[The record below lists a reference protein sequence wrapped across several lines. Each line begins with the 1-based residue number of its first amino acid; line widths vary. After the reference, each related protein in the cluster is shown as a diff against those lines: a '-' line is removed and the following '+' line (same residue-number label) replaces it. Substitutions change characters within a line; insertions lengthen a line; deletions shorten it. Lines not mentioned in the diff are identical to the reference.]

1 MADNKVAAENG
12 GDDEEEYVIVDQ
24 PVKEEAVEEQQEAPV
39 EEAPEEAVLEEDDER
54 LANEAEDVED
64 ERQQRKLS
72 TAEQNRRR
80 KEKRRQARERDK
92 QEIERLR
99 QENMAL
105 AQRLTGL
112 ETNFVKRDAQ
122 TIEEQLE
129 QTSRDYRAAEDVI
142 AKAVES
148 GNGQAVAEALRIRD
162 QIVAKAQSLTVQ
174 KQQIQN
180 YQTPRQQPQQ
190 PVNRPDPLLK
200 RAAERWMER
209 NEWYDQNSNDDD
221 VLVVRT
227 IDDKLTAE
235 GWDPRTEE
243 YWEEL
248 DARAS
253 KYLPHRYGRTESVS
267 GSTPKRKGPPVAG
280 SGRENAPVSTRREV
294 YISPERRQAMEDA
307 GFWEDPEKR
316 KRMLKRYAEQDRNSN
331 Q

>member
-1 MADNKVAAENG
+1 
-12 GDDEEEYVIVDQ
+12 
-24 PVKEEAVEEQQEAPV
+24 
-39 EEAPEEAVLEEDDER
+39 
-54 LANEAEDVED
+54 
-64 ERQQRKLS
+64 
-72 TAEQNRRR
+72 
-80 KEKRRQARERDK
+80 
-92 QEIERLR
+92 
-99 QENMAL
+99 MAL

-122 TIEEQLE
+122 TVEEQLE
-129 QTSRDYRAAEDVI
+129 QAQRDYRAAEDVI

-148 GNGQAVAEALRIRD
+148 GNGQAVTEALRIRD
-162 QIVAKAQSLTVQ
+162 QIILKAQNLTAQ
-174 KQQIQN
+174 KQQIQS
-180 YQTPRQQPQQ
+180 YQPPRQQPQQ
-190 PVNRPDPLLK
+190 PQASRPDPLLR
-200 RAAERWMER
+200 RAAEQWMER
-209 NEWYDQNSNDDD
+209 NDWYDQNSNDDD
-221 VLVVRT
+221 ALVVRT

-235 GWDPRTEE
+235 GWDPRTDE

-267 GSTPKRKGPPVAG
+267 TPTPKRKGPPVAG

>member
-1 MADNKVAAENG
+1 MPDNKVAAENG
-12 GDDEEEYVIVDQ
+12 GDDEDDYVIVDQ
-24 PVKEEAVEEQQEAPV
+24 PIEEKVAEEQPEAEV
-39 EEAPEEAVLEEDDER
+39 EEAPAEEAVAEDDDER

-99 QENMAL
+99 QENLQL

-122 TIEEQLE
+122 TIDEQLE
-129 QTSRDYRAAEDVI
+129 QTQRDYRAAEDVI

-162 QIVAKAQSLTVQ
+162 QIMLKAQSLTTQ
-174 KQQIQN
+174 KQQIQQT
-180 YQTPRQQPQQ
+180 YQTQQRPVQQ

-200 RAAERWMER
+200 RAAERWMEK
-209 NEWYDQNSNDDD
+209 NDWYDQSSNDDD
-221 VLVVRT
+221 ALVVRT

-253 KYLPHRYGRTESVS
+253 KYLPHRYGRNESV
-267 GSTPKRKGPPVAG
+267 STPKRKGPPVAG

-294 YISPERRQAMEDA
+294 YISPERRQAMEEA
-307 GFWEDPEKR
+307 GYWEDPEKR

-331 Q
+331 

>member
-1 MADNKVAAENG
+1 MSEQQ
-12 GDDEEEYVIVDQ
+12 DEEEYVIVDK
-24 PVKEEAVEEQQEAPV
+24 PIEEKAVEQEQEQEENVAEEQQEEQTQADD
-39 EEAPEEAVLEEDDER
+39 DDER
-54 LANEAEDVED
+54 LANDAEDVEE
-64 ERQQRKLS
+64 ERNQRKLS

-99 QENMAL
+99 QENLLL

-122 TIEEQLE
+122 TIDEQIE
-129 QTSRDYRAAEDVI
+129 QAQRDYRAADDVI
-142 AKAVES
+142 AKAVEA
-148 GNGQAVAEALRIRD
+148 GNGQAVAEALKIRD
-162 QIVAKAQSLTVQ
+162 QILLKTQSLTVQ
-174 KQQIQN
+174 KQQIQQV
-180 YQTPRQQPQQ
+180 YQAQRQPAQPAA
-190 PVNRPDPLLK
+190 PRPDPLLK
-200 RAAERWMER
+200 RAAERWMDK
-209 NEWYDQNSNDDD
+209 NDWYDHSSNDDD
-221 VLVVRT
+221 ALVVRT

-235 GWDPRTEE
+235 GWDPRTDE

-253 KYLPHRYGRTESVS
+253 KYLPHRYGKNEAVS
-267 GSTPKRKGPPVAG
+267 QPAPKRKGPPVAG

-294 YISPERRQAMEDA
+294 YISPERRQAMEEA
-307 GFWEDPEKR
+307 GYWEDPEKR